1 MISKKDKLFLAGHN
15 GMVGGAVL
23 KCLKKRGYK
32 NILIENKNKLDL
44 TQFSKVNNYLKKKK
58 PKLIIICAAKVGG
71 IKINNEKP
79 ADFYYQ
85 NISIQNNLIHSAFLN
100 NIKKII
106 FLGSS
111 CIYPKKA
118 KQPISEEEL
127 LSGELEPTNEA
138 YAIAKIA
145 GLKMCEFYNKQYNKT
160 HHLDYR
166 SLMPTNL
173 FGYGDNYDLNN
184 SHVIPALIRKIHDAK
199 NKNKDLEVWGSG
211 NARRDFLFVDDLA
224 LVVEKVLKVSKNN
237 FFLDNYKNS
246 HLNVG
251 SSEEISIKKLVKLLS
266 RIIGFKNKIFFNK
279 DMPDGTMRKLLNTNK
294 LNKMIKFKKTKLKT
308 ALELT
313 YSDYLRNISK

>member
-23 KCLKKRGYK
+23 KYLKKKGYK

-160 HHLDYR
+160 HNLDYR

-184 SHVIPALIRKIHDAK
+184 SHVVPALIRKIHDAK

-224 LVVEKVLKVSKNN
+224 FVVEKVLKVSKNN
-237 FFLDNYKNS
+237 FFLDKYKNS

-266 RIIGFKNKIFFNK
+266 RIIGFKNKIYFNK

-294 LNKMIKFKKTKLKT
+294 LNKIIKFKKTKLKT